1 MRNNLTRIAL
11 TASLISF
18 LLSISLTAFA
28 AETRLEKALPEG
40 GKAVLTFA
48 GSPLQAM
55 TEIPFTVN
63 LTGGAGTV
71 FTDANVSLRL
81 IMPAMSMPLNN
92 PKARWQD
99 GAYHGSAIFTMAGE
113 WDAIMLIQRPGHDLV
128 DLIFNLGEV
137 KMK

>member
-1 MRNNLTRIAL
+1 MRNNLTRVAL

-18 LLSISLTAFA
+18 LLSISLTTFA

-71 FTDANVSLRL
+71 FTDANVSFIHHGRG
-81 IMPAMSMPLNN
+81 MGCDYAHPAP
-92 PKARWQD
+92 R
-99 GAYHGSAIFTMAGE
+99 T
-113 WDAIMLIQRPGHDLV
+113 RPG
-128 DLIFNLGEV
+128 
-137 KMK
+137 